1 MRGDYDSV
9 DTVPWYVGLGY
20 VGVGMGG
27 EPYDDG
33 WVCKGG
39 TGARCALYE

>member
-1 MRGDYDSV
+1 M
-9 DTVPWYVGLGY
+9 TVQIQYPWY

-33 WVCKGG
+33 GVCKGG